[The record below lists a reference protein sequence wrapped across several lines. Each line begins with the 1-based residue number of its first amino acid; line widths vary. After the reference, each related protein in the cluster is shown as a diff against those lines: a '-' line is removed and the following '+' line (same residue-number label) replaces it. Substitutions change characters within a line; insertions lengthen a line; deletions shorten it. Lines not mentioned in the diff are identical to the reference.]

1 MRDKIYLLAF
11 LCGAGILLYLGRDL
25 LVRSTFVSWG
35 LSFAGTTAAG
45 VLGLALYRV
54 QQDLRASRHELA
66 RKEAELN
73 FAREVQRSLFPHC
86 LPADHGLE
94 FAGLCVPASG
104 IGGDYYDVVEIDE
117 GRLAFALADIS
128 GKGISA
134 AILMSNLHAVLRTV
148 ANAGRTPAEVCDQ
161 LNHHLYTI
169 TQASRYATMFYG
181 EWCAKEKRL
190 TYSNAGHYAPVL
202 VGSQRSEQLNH
213 GGPPLGLFLESR
225 FEEARISL
233 EPGDVV
239 ALYSDGITDAE
250 DSSGE
255 AFGESRLR
263 TVIAA
268 HAAEPLS
275 RIQQQVFEAVRAWS
289 SEEATDDATLLL
301 ARVTAPRKEGA

>member
-1 MRDKIYLLAF
+1 M
-11 LCGAGILLYLGRDL
+11 
-25 LVRSTFVSWG
+25 
-35 LSFAGTTAAG
+35 
-45 VLGLALYRV
+45 
-54 QQDLRASRHELA
+54 
-66 RKEAELN
+66 
-73 FAREVQRSLFPHC
+73 
-86 LPADHGLE
+86 
-94 FAGLCVPASG
+94 
-104 IGGDYYDVVEIDE
+104 
-117 GRLAFALADIS
+117 
-128 GKGISA
+128 
-134 AILMSNLHAVLRTV
+134 
-148 ANAGRTPAEVCDQ
+148 
-161 LNHHLYTI
+161 
-169 TQASRYATMFYG
+169 
-181 EWCAKEKRL
+181 
-190 TYSNAGHYAPVL
+190 
-202 VGSQRSEQLNH
+202 
-213 GGPPLGLFLESR
+213 FLESR